1 MKKLLSLLLL
11 LALTLTAFVSCK
23 PRDDGAKINVG
34 VLAGPTGMGMAK
46 LMADTAEDSAL
57 YDFTVYS
64 NPQTAIADL
73 TSKKLDMLCLPT
85 NTAASL
91 SAKADISVLAVNCL
105 GSLYLLAKK
114 DTKVDSFADL
124 EGKTLTTSV
133 AGSTTEPIVK
143 FLLEK
148 NHVNATVDV
157 ALDHDALVASVVKG
171 EVDYAVL
178 PEPKVTAALMQA
190 KNYEVKLNLS
200 TEWDKV
206 SGESLAMG
214 CIVARNEFIQAHVGA
229 VNRFLDDYKASVDYI
244 ADASHS
250 DESAQKIVDA
260 GVLPKLPIAKAALGN
275 LKGSIVFREGKE
287 MKDTLVS
294 FYGVL
299 LTSAP
304 ASIGGALPSDAFYYA
319 RR

>member
-1 MKKLLSLLLL
+1 MKKFLSLLLL
-11 LALTLTAFVSCK
+11 LALALTVFVSCK
-23 PRDDGAKINVG
+23 PQDDGAKIVVG
-34 VLAGPTGMGMAK
+34 TLAGPTGMGMAK
-46 LMADTAEDSAL
+46 LIADTPEDSTL
-57 YDFTVYS
+57 YEFKVYS

-73 TSKKLDMLCLPT
+73 TAKKLDMLCLPT
-85 NTAASL
+85 NTAATL
-91 SAKADISVLAVNCL
+91 SAKADISALAVNCL

-114 DTKVDSFADL
+114 DTKVESFADL

-133 AGSTTEPIVK
+133 KGSTTEPIVD
-143 FLLEK
+143 FLLKK

-157 ALDHDALVASVVKG
+157 ALDHDALVASIVKG
-171 EVDYAVL
+171 EVEFAVL

-206 SGESLAMG
+206 SDGSLTMG
-214 CIVARNEFIQAHVGA
+214 CIVARNEFINEHKGA

-244 ADASHS
+244 ADDSHL
-250 DESAQKIVDA
+250 DKSAETIVNA
-260 GVLPKLPIAKAALGN
+260 GVLPKLPIAKAALAN

-287 MKDTLVS
+287 MKESLVS

-299 LTSAP
+299 LESAP
-304 ASIGGALPSDAFYYA
+304 DSIGGALPSDGFYYA
-319 RR
+319 R

>member
-1 MKKLLSLLLL
+1 MKKILSLLLL

-23 PRDDGAKINVG
+23 PQDDGAKITVG

-46 LMADTAEDSAL
+46 LMADTPEDSDRYAFEL
-57 YDFTVYS
+57 YS

-73 TSKKLDMLCLPT
+73 TSEKLDMLCLPT
-85 NTAASL
+85 NTAATL
-91 SAKADISVLAVNCL
+91 SKKADISALAVNCL

-114 DTKVDSFADL
+114 DTQVESFADL

-133 AGSTTEPIVK
+133 AGSTTKPIVD
-143 FLLEK
+143 FLLEQ

-157 ALDHDALVASVVKG
+157 ALDHDTLVTEIVKG

-178 PEPKVTAALMQA
+178 PEPKVTAALMQN

-206 SGESLAMG
+206 SDGSLAMG
-214 CIVARNEFIQAHVGA
+214 CIVARNAFIEAHPGA

-244 ADASHS
+244 TDASHA
-250 DESAQKIVDA
+250 DESAQVIVDA
-260 GVLPKLPIAKAALGN
+260 GVLPKLPIAKSALSN
-275 LKGSIVFREGKE
+275 LEGSIVFREGKE

-294 FYGVL
+294 FYRVL
-299 LTSAP
+299 L
-304 ASIGGALPSDAFYYA
+304 ASTPEAIGGALPDDGFYYA
-319 RR
+319 R